1 MNCPSR
7 TDDSIEHPGWN
18 QNPPSLAP
26 DLTTRQDLN
35 GISNARELLDR
46 AGLAGGSFGGW
57 DEAGIAASREGDPEK
72 KGPLP
77 GGASLTR
84 SGKMSLGSGAMKIDG

>member
-7 TDDSIEHPGWN
+7 TDDSLEHPDWN

-46 AGLAGGSFGGW
+46 AGLVGVSFAGW
-57 DEAGIAASREGDPEK
+57 DEAGIAASKEGDPEK
-72 KGPLP
+72 ERPLL
-77 GGASLTR
+77 GGASLTK
-84 SGKMSLGSGAMKIDG
+84 SGKSMCSGQWID